1 MGILGNDIFSKGHSL
16 EKELNEVRNRLIASG
31 RGVQVLP
38 SPSGSESIL
47 PGDPGTIQ
55 KHSPKAK
62 RSPHAPRMPTGTRTP
77 HVQQRIE
84 AEWAKIAD
92 PVDGFSY
99 FCRNYVWINN
109 QRHGYVRFE
118 LYGYQDRISRTLQA
132 NRFVITK
139 KFRQAGMSL
148 LTGVYCLWYSL
159 VHPKIQCLIVSIGLR
174 ESSKYLQEN
183 VREIY
188 DAMPQWLK
196 GGLNLKGK
204 PINWKKPHPPKDAAT
219 EVVFPNGSKIR
230 SIPSGKSVGR
240 GFSTKV
246 LVMDEA
252 AFIEEAEKFFVGVY
266 PTITNTHGSVFLVS
280 TVNGVGNWYY
290 NTYKGAENGENE
302 FVIAGMDYEEHP
314 DYCDPEWAETT
325 KKQLGPRG
333 WRQEVLGEFLASG
346 ATFIDADSIIE
357 LEEKCVEPIRKN
369 WGGKLWIWEDYEP
382 GHKYVIGADCA
393 TQGGLDYSTAL
404 VFNLNT
410 GCQVAEFKGKVH
422 EDLFARRLAE
432 MGYMYGTALVAPEIN
447 AKPGG
452 AVCTSLKGIQRY
464 RRMFRQ
470 VKNGDPGWNTNVRT
484 RNNMIA
490 YMESSIY
497 DGNDA
502 WKIRS
507 TRLVDEFKTFI
518 VTKTGKVEHDKG
530 CHDDLIF
537 GFMIAIAPEVVRQ
550 AGRFKAR
557 QPILIKIGDDLIG
570 DGAFVGTTKPVYSED
585 DNKDQIR
592 EERSHL
598 VSNFE
603 YGRRYE
609 AQERLNEHAGEDMLK
624 WLLED

>member
-1 MGILGNDIFSKGHSL
+1 MGILGNDIFSRGVKL
-16 EKELNEVRNRLIASG
+16 EEELGKIRNRLIADG
-31 RGVQVLP
+31 KGVRVLP
-38 SPSGSESIL
+38 APNSSGTATPL

-55 KHSPKAK
+55 KHAPQAK
-62 RSPHAPRMPTGTRTP
+62 RNPNAPRISRS
-77 HVQQRIE
+77 QARIE
-84 AEWAKIAD
+84 AEWKKISD
-92 PVDGFSY
+92 PVNGFAY
-99 FCRNYVWINN
+99 FCKNYVWINN
-109 QRHGYVRFE
+109 QRHGYVQFN
-118 LYGYQDRISRTLQA
+118 LYGYQDRIARTLQS

-159 VHPKIQCLIVSIGLR
+159 VHPKVQCLIVSIGLR

-188 DAMPQWLK
+188 DALPQWLK

-266 PTITNTHGSVFLVS
+266 PTITNTGGSVFLVS

-290 NTYKGAENGENE
+290 NVYKGAENGENE
-302 FVIAGMDYEEHP
+302 FVIAGMDYNEHP
-314 DYCDPEWAETT
+314 DYCDPDWAETT
-325 KKQLGPRG
+325 RKQLGPRG

-346 ATFIDADSIIE
+346 QTFIDADTIIDME
-357 LEEKCVEPIRKN
+357 SKCVEPIRKE
-369 WGGKLWIWEDYEP
+369 WGDKLWIWEDYEP

-393 TQGGLDYSTAL
+393 TQGGLDYSTAEI
-404 VFNLNT
+404 FDLNT
-410 GCQVAEFKGKVH
+410 GHQVAEFKAKLH
-422 EDLFARRLAE
+422 EDMFARRLAE

-497 DGNDA
+497 DESKP
-502 WKIRS
+502 WTIRS

-518 VTKTGKVEHDKG
+518 VTQTNKIEHDKG

-537 GFMIAIAPEVVRQ
+537 ALMIGIAPEVVQQ
-550 AGRFKAR
+550 AGRFRSR
-557 QPILIKIGDDLIG
+557 QPIAIKVGDDLSG
-570 DGAFVGTTKPVYSED
+570 DGPFVGTTKPVYSED
-585 DNKDQIR
+585 DDKEKIKQQ
-592 EERSHL
+592 RSHI
-598 VSNFE
+598 VNTFQ
-603 YGRRYE
+603 YGRDFERH
-609 AQERLNEHAGEDMLK
+609 QELNETAGEDVLK